1 MLKFLRRRQ
10 ETANRPREA
19 TLSALVA
26 YQEAESELPKIISVD
41 DMVPQRF
48 VEKLIAATCK
58 VLAEKDS
65 PIPHLVVVE
74 LITNL
79 VHAEFRH
86 PVVTISAD
94 GNQMTVGD
102 HGPGVPAK
110 DDALRFGYYGKP
122 PAKYQ
127 SLVRGAGTG
136 LPIARQMLLSIDGRI
151 TIADNLG
158 GGTVVTVWLPGIHA
172 SNALGLT
179 SQNVSEAALEHRFP
193 PGFEGEK
200 APIQEGDS
208 LERTESY
215 NVRTTERTASQ
226 GSRDEVEP
234 TQVSMRG
241 PAVVEALSDLQTKLS
256 RRQRRVLFLVAD
268 LGEVGPSTA
277 STELDMS
284 LSTAF
289 RDLVT
294 LEEMSLVQSDENG
307 KRSLTPLGARVIA
320 ALTA

>member
-1 MLKFLRRRQ
+1 M
-10 ETANRPREA
+10 A
-19 TLSALVA
+19 
-26 YQEAESELPKIISVD
+26 
-41 DMVPQRF
+41 
-48 VEKLIAATCK
+48 
-58 VLAEKDS
+58 
-65 PIPHLVVVE
+65 
-74 LITNL
+74 
-79 VHAEFRH
+79 
-86 PVVTISAD
+86 
-94 GNQMTVGD
+94 
-102 HGPGVPAK
+102 
-110 DDALRFGYYGKP
+110 
-122 PAKYQ
+122 
-127 SLVRGAGTG
+127 
-136 LPIARQMLLSIDGRI
+136 
-151 TIADNLG
+151 
-158 GGTVVTVWLPGIHA
+158 PGIHA

-179 SQNVSEAALEHRFP
+179 SQNVSDAALEHRFP

-234 TQVSMRG
+234 TQVSMQG